1 VKLQPDVGS
10 SEVTH
15 RALASGAL
23 DMYPEYIGVLLSE
36 VDKVRERPAGA
47 QAAYDLAKTKEEV
60 RKLTLLEPTRLT
72 NDNALAVTKAYA
84 RRHKVDSI
92 DDLARLRP
100 RPTLRAAPEFGAR
113 YEGQIGL
120 KRLYGLKLRLK
131 PWMAVGVQYGELDQG
146 KYDVALVFTT
156 DPQLASGRYV
166 VLRDPKA
173 VFAKNHVAPLI
184 SQQALKRYGPRAQE
198 TMNAVSALLTTPVM
212 RRLNAKLV
220 KAKTPR
226 QVADEFLR
234 ANGLKGAAS
243 SE

>member
-1 VKLQPDVGS
+1 
-10 SEVTH
+10 
-15 RALASGAL
+15 
-23 DMYPEYIGVLLSE
+23 
-36 VDKVRERPAGA
+36 
-47 QAAYDLAKTKEEV
+47 
-60 RKLTLLEPTRLT
+60 
-72 NDNALAVTKAYA
+72 
-84 RRHKVDSI
+84 
-92 DDLARLRP
+92 
-100 RPTLRAAPEFGAR
+100 LRAAPEFGAR